1 MKPSVI
7 FPFTYFDNFYALRY
21 GEQLKAIADNVHH
34 LNIVINIGTKVDL
47 EHDNI
52 RFHYD
57 RLISPDH
64 VPNKYYVNNLKD
76 NIAKFS
82 LYAYWGKLPYI
93 YRLAKRAMWV
103 SGNVVLGMSGAGW
116 QELFHNLIGIK
127 KNIPVVH
134 RMRGYGKYERSI
146 NNNIANR
153 FFNDGMENLS
163 YRMYDRFI
171 PISNNF
177 KRILLEQGIKEERIS
192 EPIGLGVNTDMFK
205 PNGEEG
211 EYIGFFGRCS
221 NEKGI
226 KFLMSLIR
234 STPDIKY
241 LIAGSNDYDIKFPDN
256 VKYVG
261 RVKKTTMPKLINSCK
276 AIVMPS
282 LSEGIPN
289 GTLEAY
295 GCGKIVIGSKR
306 AFDKSLPYFID
317 PLDFDIEQW
326 KNAIYGLDDIN
337 ISSLSK
343 QARRWALDNSWS
355 KFGAKMAK
363 ELEKVTQ

>member
-1 MKPSVI
+1 MDVI

-21 GEQLKAIADNVHH
+21 ADQLKAIADNVDN
-34 LNIVINIGTKVDL
+34 LNIVVSLGTRTEL
-47 EHDNI
+47 QHDNI
-52 RFHYD
+52 HFHYG
-57 RLISPDH
+57 RL
-64 VPNKYYVNNLKD
+64 VKPNRKVNLHYVNNLKD

-93 YRLAKRAMWV
+93 YNLSKRAMQV
-103 SGNVVLGMSGAGW
+103 EGDVILGMSGSGW
-116 QELFHNLIGIK
+116 QELYHNLVGIK
-127 KNIPVVH
+127 KDIPVVH

-146 NNNIANR
+146 NSNIANR

-163 YRMYDRFI
+163 YRMYNRFI
-171 PISNNF
+171 PISHNF
-177 KRILLEQGIKEERIS
+177 KRILIEQGVNEEKIS
-192 EPIGLGVNTDMFK
+192 EPIGLGVNTDVFK
-205 PNGEEG
+205 PNGKEG

-241 LIAGSNDYDIKFPDN
+241 LIAGSNDKNIKFPDN

-282 LSEGIPN
+282 LSEGFAN
-289 GTLEAY
+289 GLLEAY
-295 GCGKIVIGSKR
+295 ACGKVVLGSRIV
-306 AFDKSLPYFID
+306 FDKSLPHFIK
-317 PLDFDIEQW
+317 PLEFDLW
-326 KNAIYGLDDIN
+326 KWRSAIYGLHDIDVN
-337 ISSLSK
+337 SLSK
-343 QARRWALDNSWS
+343 QARQWALNNSWS
-355 KFGAKMAK
+355 SFGKRIVE
-363 ELEKVTQ
+363 ELQSVL